1 MASQAPE
8 LGWTTSGVVSRVIDG
23 DTVEFETTRR
33 IRVRLRNCWA
43 PESHLDRR
51 VPEIAREAQ
60 RLKGIASAEHLRLLV
75 QGKPVKL
82 HVPTLAEYDGAQDMT
97 SVLTLGR
104 VIGDIWTPDGNVA
117 EIQVER
123 GYATRTKG
131 GM

>member
-1 MASQAPE
+1 MANQAPE

-33 IRVRLRNCWA
+33 IRVRLRDCWA

-51 VPEIAREAQ
+51 VNEIDREAQ
-60 RLKGIASAEHLRLLV
+60 KLKGIASAEHLRLLV
-75 QGKPVKL
+75 DGKTATL
-82 HVPTLAEYDGAQDMT
+82 HVPTLAEFGGVQDMT

-104 VIGDIWTPDGNVA
+104 VIGDIWTPEGNVA
-117 EIQVER
+117 EIQVAR

-131 GM
+131 GV